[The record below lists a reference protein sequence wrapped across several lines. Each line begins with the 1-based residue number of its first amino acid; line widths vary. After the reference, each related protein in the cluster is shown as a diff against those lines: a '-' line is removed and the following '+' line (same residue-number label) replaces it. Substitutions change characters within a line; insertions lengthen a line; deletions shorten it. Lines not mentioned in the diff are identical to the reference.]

1 MPDLHL
7 KIGFIGAG
15 NMGQAMIGA
24 LIASGCCAGSDIF
37 VCDVIKN
44 QTDRLK
50 ATYNISVSAENKK
63 LVEICDVIIFAV
75 KPQSIVSVLSDL
87 KENNAFLPV
96 DRKKIFISIAA
107 GIPIKTF
114 ESYIYDGKDA
124 SRKKRMPILRVMPNT
139 PALVCTGVSGL
150 CANAAAVP
158 EDMAIARKILS
169 AMGKVFEC
177 DERDMDAVTAVSGS
191 GPAYCFYL
199 AEAITAAAVELG
211 FSSEDAAAMTTA
223 TLKGAVALLESQA
236 ATAAELRKKVTSP
249 GGTTE
254 AALRVLD
261 DHQVKQTIIQA
272 VTAAAQRSR
281 ELSA

>member
-96 DRKKIFISIAA
+96 NRKKIFISIAA

-124 SRKKRMPILRVMPNT
+124 SRKKRSSPPRPS
-139 PALVCTGVSGL
+139 VSTS
-150 CANAAAVP
+150 
-158 EDMAIARKILS
+158 R
-169 AMGKVFEC
+169 
-177 DERDMDAVTAVSGS
+177 
-191 GPAYCFYL
+191 GPA
-199 AEAITAAAVELG
+199 
-211 FSSEDAAAMTTA
+211 TA
-223 TLKGAVALLESQA
+223 TRGVVWS
-236 ATAAELRKKVTSP
+236 
-249 GGTTE
+249 
-254 AALRVLD
+254 
-261 DHQVKQTIIQA
+261 
-272 VTAAAQRSR
+272 
-281 ELSA
+281 